1 MKHVFYNEHMF
12 SFLKKHKEETT
23 TCICLVTGSVVT
35 GSVVRTYQRRDA
47 VVEPVVL
54 FSCEEEISADYG
66 DSREVI
72 DTLAQKAMLRVL
84 EKCRSYYGSF
94 DAMKCIIGEPWVIT
108 KYRKITIEKNIPFT
122 VTQKIINEAIQRDM
136 RLFEQE
142 ILRDFEDK
150 EEVAIIDI
158 SKPVFFINGY
168 KTVAWEKKTIKKI
181 EIAQTIAL
189 APVATV
195 EMIMT
200 TYADVFHTDDVTI
213 AAYSHSL
220 SSVCS
225 SSSRNQTVV
234 VVGNTVIDFYNI
246 DQGVITQS
254 LSYQGGISDMIRILE
269 LSFDIPQHK
278 IKTVFDFI
286 HDENILEHYRD
297 SYTTRL
303 MNSYKALG
311 DQLQKNVLHAKKQG
325 MEISDPLILVTHYPW
340 MNIFQGLLDRDLG
353 SSVVFPPNITTEII
367 YTQDAKV
374 RDSMHKIAIRGTYK

>member
-1 MKHVFYNEHMF
+1 MF

-47 VVEPVVL
+47 VAEPIVL

-72 DTLAQKAMLRVL
+72 DILVQKAMLRVL

-94 DAMKCIIGEPWVIT
+94 DAMKCIIGEPWVVT
-108 KYRKITIEKNIPFT
+108 KYRKITIEKNSPFT
-122 VTQKIINEAIQRDM
+122 VTQKIIDEAIQRDM

-142 ILRDFEDK
+142 TLRDFEDK
-150 EEVAIIDI
+150 EEVAIVDI

-168 KTVAWEKKTIKKI
+168 KTVSWEKKNIKKI

-189 APVATV
+189 APVVTIA
-195 EMIMT
+195 MIME
-200 TYADVFHTDDVTI
+200 TYADIFHTDDVTI
-213 AAYSHSL
+213 SAYSHSL
-220 SSVCS
+220 CSVCS
-225 SSSRNQTVV
+225 SASRNQTVV
-234 VVGNTVIDFYNI
+234 VLGGTMIDFYTL

-254 LSYQGGISDMIRILE
+254 LSYPGGVSDMVRTLE

-278 IKTVFDFI
+278 ISTVFDFA

-303 MNSYKALG
+303 MNSYTALG
-311 DQLQKNVLHAKKQG
+311 NQLQKNILHAKKQG
-325 MEISDPLILVTHYPW
+325 MEISDPLIILTHYSW
-340 MNIFQGLLDRDLG
+340 MNIFQGLLERDLG
-353 SSVVFPPNITTEII
+353 ASVVFPQDLTTEII
-367 YTQDAKV
+367 YTQDAKI
-374 RDSMHKIAIRGTYK
+374 RDMMHRITIKGACK